1 MAYNRLPYQPYDDIN
16 PNQPYAIGY
25 PQELP
30 YQEDYQQPLPYDTYN
45 NYPMNP
51 YGEPS
56 YPSDYRGEPP
66 PRRDGR
72 DDYSRDYLHPRGGP
86 LPLDYDEGTI
96 LRRNG

>member
-1 MAYNRLPYQPYDDIN
+1 MAYNRLPYQPYGDTN
-16 PNQPYAIGY
+16 PNQPYPVGY

-45 NYPMNP
+45 NYSMNS

-56 YPSDYRGEPP
+56 YPPDYRGEPP

-72 DDYSRDYLHPRGGP
+72 DDYQRDYPPPRGGP
-86 LPLDYDEGTI
+86 PLDYDEGIITAD
-96 LRRNG
+96 N